1 MNAELR
7 PTVVVFGESHGNY
20 DLLVNALTAAGAAVT
35 VTNDRE
41 SVGDADGVVV
51 APVGPFEKAMRELRD
66 LRGDEL
72 IERRLAGG
80 RPVLAIGV
88 GMHLLFD
95 GTRPGDDV
103 VDGLAQWPG
112 EVSPLDTTADSHIG
126 RATVEVADG
135 STLFAGVETEQFQ
148 FTELAAAKDW
158 TLDVTGAFTAP
169 RVSFATLGETFV
181 AAVEN
186 GPLTAVQFHP
196 ETSGEA
202 GARLLRNWVQ
212 SL

>member
-1 MNAELR
+1 MSAESR
-7 PTVVVFGESHGNY
+7 PTVVVFGESPEAH
-20 DLLVNALTAAGAAVT
+20 DQLVQALTAAGATVT
-35 VTNDRE
+35 VTTDRE
-41 SVGDADGVVV
+41 SVGDADGVVL
-51 APVGPFEKAMRELRD
+51 APVGPFEKAMHNLRD

-95 GTRPGDDV
+95 GMRVGDDL

-126 RATVEVADG
+126 LGTVEVADG
-135 STLFAGVETEQFQ
+135 SALFAGVETEKFD
-148 FTELAAAKDW
+148 FTEPAAAKDW

-169 RVSFATLGETFV
+169 RVSFATMGERFV

-196 ETSGEA
+196 ENSGEA
-202 GARLLRNWVQ
+202 GNRLLRNWVQ

>member
-1 MNAELR
+1 M
-7 PTVVVFGESHGNY
+7 
-20 DLLVNALTAAGAAVT
+20 
-35 VTNDRE
+35 
-41 SVGDADGVVV
+41 
-51 APVGPFEKAMRELRD
+51 
-66 LRGDEL
+66 
-72 IERRLAGG
+72 
-80 RPVLAIGV
+80 AIGV

-95 GTRPGDDV
+95 GMRDSDDV

-126 RATVEVADG
+126 LGTVEVADG
-135 STLFAGVETEQFQ
+135 STLFAGVETEKFD
-148 FTELAAAKDW
+148 FTEPDAAKQW
-158 TLDVTGAFTAP
+158 TLDVFGAFTAP
-169 RVSFATLGETFV
+169 RVSFATMGERFV

-196 ETSGEA
+196 ENSGEA

>member
-1 MNAELR
+1 MSAESR
-7 PTVVVFGESHGNY
+7 PIVVVFGESPEA
-20 DLLVNALTAAGAAVT
+20 DERLVQVLTAAGATVT
-35 VTNDRE
+35 VTTDRE
-41 SVGDADGVVV
+41 SVGDADGVVL
-51 APVGPFEKAMRELRD
+51 APIGPFEKAMRELRE

-88 GMHLLFD
+88 GMHMLFD
-95 GTRPGDDV
+95 GLRVGDDL

-112 EVSPLDTTADSHIG
+112 EVSPLVTTADSYIG
-126 RATVEVADG
+126 LGAVEGAGG
-135 STLFAGVETEQFQ
+135 SALFAGVETEKFD
-148 FTELAAAKDW
+148 FTESSAAKQW
-158 TLDVTGAFTAP
+158 TLDVFGAFTAP
-169 RVSFATLGETFV
+169 RVSFATMGERFV

-196 ETSGEA
+196 ENSGEA

>member
-1 MNAELR
+1 
-7 PTVVVFGESHGNY
+7 VVFGDSPEEHEH
-20 DLLVNALTAAGAAVT
+20 LVQALTAAGADVSFAHE
-35 VTNDRE
+35 RE
-41 SVGDADGVVV
+41 SVANANGVVL
-51 APVGPFEKAMRELRD
+51 APVGPFERAMREIRD
-66 LRGDEL
+66 VRGDEL

-95 GTRPGDDV
+95 GMRVGDGV

-112 EVSPLDTTADSHIG
+112 EVTPLDAPADSHNG
-126 RATVEVADG
+126 LAAVDVPEG
-135 STLFAGVETEQFQ
+135 STLFAEVETEHFH
-148 FTELAAAKDW
+148 FTETAAAKEW
-158 TLDVTGAFTAP
+158 TLDVFGAFAAP
-169 RVSFATLGETFV
+169 RVSFATIGPTFV

-196 ETSGEA
+196 ENSGEA

>member
-1 MNAELR
+1 
-7 PTVVVFGESHGNY
+7 
-20 DLLVNALTAAGAAVT
+20 
-35 VTNDRE
+35 
-41 SVGDADGVVV
+41 
-51 APVGPFEKAMRELRD
+51 MRDIRD
-66 LRGDEL
+66 VRGDEL

-95 GTRPGDDV
+95 GMRVGDGV

-112 EVSPLDTTADSHIG
+112 EVTPLDAPADSHNG
-126 RATVEVADG
+126 LVAVDVPEG
-135 STLFAGVETEQFQ
+135 SALFAGVETEHFH
-148 FTELAAAKDW
+148 FTETAAAKEW
-158 TLDVTGAFTAP
+158 TLDVFGAFAAP
-169 RVSFATLGETFV
+169 RVSFATMGSTFV

-196 ETSGEA
+196 ENSGEA

>member
-1 MNAELR
+1 MAAESR
-7 PTVVVFGESHGNY
+7 PFVVVFGESPAANEQ
-20 DLLVNALTAAGAAVT
+20 LVQVLATAGAHVAVT
-35 VTNDRE
+35 GERE
-41 SVGDADGVVV
+41 SVGSADGVVL
-51 APVGPFEKAMRELRD
+51 APLAPFEEAMLGLRT

-95 GTRPGDDV
+95 GMRVDDDL

-112 EVSPLDTTADSHIG
+112 EVVPFESLDDTCTGFGTID
-126 RATVEVADG
+126 VANG
-135 STLFAGVETEQFQ
+135 SALFAGVETKQFQ
-148 FTELAAAKDW
+148 FTELAAAKQW

-169 RVSFATLGETFV
+169 QVAFATLGERFV

-186 GPLTAVQFHP
+186 GPLTAVQFRP
-196 ETSGEA
+196 ENSGEA